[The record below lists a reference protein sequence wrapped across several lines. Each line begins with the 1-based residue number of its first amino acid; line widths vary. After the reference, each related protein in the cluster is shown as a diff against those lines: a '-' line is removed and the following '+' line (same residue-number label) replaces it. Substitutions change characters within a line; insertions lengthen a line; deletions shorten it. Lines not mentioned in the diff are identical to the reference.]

1 MKLAC
6 VAKSITSGCLTI
18 RYNYI
23 WKGREWFIWKSGCSY
38 FTFLSGVR
46 QGDTSGRGTQKRL
59 NYSPVLL
66 LSLGHGSISICFIRV
81 WLFNETL
88 GLLLQEKP
96 WSPRKWTR
104 ICWERRRKPGDGDK
118 KPSRRLSPC
127 DGHERKAVLFHIGA
141 DPAPTAL
148 QWQQPAVPMGL
159 ATVSTQWWKYNFTV
173 SRDTGETVRVHEY
186 CSKGI

>member
-1 MKLAC
+1 MLCGKIYCLRMPYNKVQLHLKRKGMIRMKIRMQLLHFPLRSRAG
-6 VAKSITSGCLTI
+6 GCI
-18 RYNYI
+18 RERNTE
-23 WKGREWFIWKSGCSY
+23 R
-38 FTFLSGVR
+38 LS
-46 QGDTSGRGTQKRL
+46 
-59 NYSPVLL
+59 YSPVLL
-66 LSLGHGSISICFIRV
+66 LSLGRGCISICFIRA

-104 ICWERRRKPGDGDK
+104 ICRERRRKPGAGDK

-127 DGHERKAVLFHIGA
+127 DGHERKAVLFHVGA
-141 DPAPTAL
+141 GPAPTAL